1 MSLVELF
8 KRFPDD
14 ITTEWWF
21 ADKRWSDGVHG
32 ARYESAA
39 VSTETGYSSMPYR
52 CRTCR
57 WFFSAIAGTV
67 MHGSNVGYRKWVI
80 AIYLRTTRPKG
91 TSSLWLH
98 QDLGVTQKTAWYM
111 AHRIRLAWKKC
122 PQLARRTRPR
132 YWD

>member
-1 MSLVELF
+1 MSLAELF

-14 ITTEWWF
+14 ITIEWWF
-21 ADKRWSDGVHG
+21 ADKRWSDGAHG
-32 ARYESAA
+32 AYYERAD
-39 VSTETGYSSMPYR
+39 VSTATGHSSMPYR

-57 WFFSAIAGTV
+57 RFFSAMAGTV

-80 AIYLRTTRPKG
+80 AIYLLTTRPKG
-91 TSSLWLH
+91 TSSLRLH
-98 QDLGVTQKTAWYM
+98 LDLGVTQKTAWYM